1 MFCLIYKCHK
11 SPLDTLKSMSSK
23 NKILRRKQ
31 SKMFNDIMKTH

>member
-31 SKMFNDIMKTH
+31 SKMFNDITKTH